1 MQRLNDIMNKFLD
14 LVFLTIYWLVSCIP
28 VFTVGAA
35 TTALYYT
42 TQKVIKND
50 RGYAS
55 GEYWKAFRSN
65 FKTSTLCWLLL
76 LFLGFLFADEGY
88 ICYQMWADGQPIGWM
103 WILFLVLLVL
113 DVMLALFT
121 MAYIARFEDRMGRVL
136 KNCLL
141 IMFSNLFRG
150 ILLLLLLAVFITA
163 VVFFPPMLLLAP
175 ASYMLLASYVLEK
188 IFRRYMSQEDLE
200 KERER
205 NSTANM

>member
-1 MQRLNDIMNKFLD
+1 MPPANIGK
-14 LVFLTIYWLVSCIP
+14 P
-28 VFTVGAA
+28 
-35 TTALYYT
+35 
-42 TQKVIKND
+42 
-50 RGYAS
+50 
-55 GEYWKAFRSN
+55 FRSN

-88 ICYQMWADGQPIGWM
+88 IVIRCGRTDSPSMDVDS
-103 WILFLVLLVL
+103 FLVLLVL